1 MAQCRSI
8 RPRYGRYRCRR
19 SGSRCRPTGRAR
31 TPGCGRASPCISRR
45 CSGCCWRASSR
56 AGRPRRLTSRP
67 PATRR
72 SAGWGRASRW
82 PTSCARSGWGQMT
95 LWQGV
100 LAAARNDAQARE
112 AALSVVGDV
121 MQLIEVG
128 STVAAEAYL
137 EAQQRQIADSDRV
150 RRDLLEDLLAR
161 RDLSAGPKQTLLRVA
176 GLEPGTTLLV
186 HSAAPVTPVAGEH
199 VLSAAAGRDP
209 RGAVAGTEGLALA
222 RQDEI
227 VGVMPVPARGPATT
241 VANLR
246 RAVADLQ
253 RRQVPLAVGI
263 STVHS
268 GLNEVPEAY
277 AEACVARDGLG
288 ERPEV
293 IALPTLSSFD
303 YLVLREDETARRMV
317 RPRLRRFIEEDA
329 ARGGALIT
337 TLTEYIAC
345 DRNAKTA
352 ARRLHIHVNTA
363 YYRLE
368 RIAERTG
375 CDLRSFTAAGLT
387 ANWAADVRRRLCRV
401 ALGQDLPTLETTP
414 VGELLDRIDGD
425 VYQVASELRGSGV
438 RIVQTLAV
446 GVLSVVTVLVVWWP
460 AGLAML
466 VLATLLAAR
475 LSGPARRIS
484 PARMGEEEAW
494 SDLAAVME
502 ESIHGQ
508 DDVRTSLARPY
519 VLRLYARR
527 ASRVLARGRV
537 VWAMSARVT
546 TIASGV
552 IHAGIAAV
560 VVGGVWAVAVGR
572 IDGARLT
579 AVWLLA
585 LAFGGTVEQV
595 SRMVPELQYA
605 LGAWSRVQLLRAAR
619 QEPSGG
625 AAPTDGDLAV
635 RGLSFSYRADGPGP
649 GSRRWPRC

>member
-1 MAQCRSI
+1 MSKYPPPV
-8 RPRYGRYRCRR
+8 RPLSMSAVWEQVPAYRESPDPRLR
-19 SGSRCRPTGRAR
+19 EGVAVHLEAVFRVLLAR
-31 TPGCGRASPCISRR
+31 
-45 CSGCCWRASSR
+45 
-56 AGRPRRLTSRP
+56 LVESRP
-67 PATRR
+67 AQAADFPTTRDQAFR
-72 SAGWGRASRW
+72 RVGQGVALADFLRAFRV
-82 PTSCARSGWGQMT
+82 GQMT

-137 EAQQRQIADSDRV
+137 EAQQRQMADSDRV

-288 ERPEV
+288 ERPDV
-293 IALPTLSSFD
+293 IALPALSSFD

-317 RPRLRRFIEEDA
+317 RPRLRRFLEEDA

-375 CDLRSFTAAGLT
+375 CDLRSFTGVL
-387 ANWAADVRRRLCRV
+387 
-401 ALGQDLPTLETTP
+401 
-414 VGELLDRIDGD
+414 ELLIAVR
-425 VYQVASELRGSGV
+425 LLGSG
-438 RIVQTLAV
+438 R
-446 GVLSVVTVLVVWWP
+446 
-460 AGLAML
+460 
-466 VLATLLAAR
+466 
-475 LSGPARRIS
+475 
-484 PARMGEEEAW
+484 
-494 SDLAAVME
+494 
-502 ESIHGQ
+502 
-508 DDVRTSLARPY
+508 
-519 VLRLYARR
+519 
-527 ASRVLARGRV
+527 
-537 VWAMSARVT
+537 
-546 TIASGV
+546 
-552 IHAGIAAV
+552 
-560 VVGGVWAVAVGR
+560 
-572 IDGARLT
+572 
-579 AVWLLA
+579 
-585 LAFGGTVEQV
+585 
-595 SRMVPELQYA
+595 
-605 LGAWSRVQLLRAAR
+605 
-619 QEPSGG
+619 SGG
-625 AAPTDGDLAV
+625 
-635 RGLSFSYRADGPGP
+635 S
-649 GSRRWPRC
+649 

>member
-1 MAQCRSI
+1 MSAVWEQVPAYRESPD
-8 RPRYGRYRCRR
+8 PRLREGVAVHLEAVFRVLL
-19 SGSRCRPTGRAR
+19 AR
-31 TPGCGRASPCISRR
+31 
-45 CSGCCWRASSR
+45 
-56 AGRPRRLTSRP
+56 LVESRP
-67 PATRR
+67 AQAADFPTTRDQAFR
-72 SAGWGRASRW
+72 RVGQGVALADFLRAFRV
-82 PTSCARSGWGQMT
+82 GQMT

-176 GLEPGTTLLV
+176 GLEPGTT
-186 HSAAPVTPVAGEH
+186 
-199 VLSAAAGRDP
+199 
-209 RGAVAGTEGLALA
+209 TEGLALA

-288 ERPEV
+288 ERPGV

-375 CDLRSFTAAGLT
+375 CDLRSFTGVL
-387 ANWAADVRRRLCRV
+387 
-401 ALGQDLPTLETTP
+401 
-414 VGELLDRIDGD
+414 ELLIAVR
-425 VYQVASELRGSGV
+425 LLGSG
-438 RIVQTLAV
+438 R
-446 GVLSVVTVLVVWWP
+446 
-460 AGLAML
+460 
-466 VLATLLAAR
+466 
-475 LSGPARRIS
+475 
-484 PARMGEEEAW
+484 
-494 SDLAAVME
+494 
-502 ESIHGQ
+502 
-508 DDVRTSLARPY
+508 
-519 VLRLYARR
+519 
-527 ASRVLARGRV
+527 
-537 VWAMSARVT
+537 
-546 TIASGV
+546 
-552 IHAGIAAV
+552 
-560 VVGGVWAVAVGR
+560 
-572 IDGARLT
+572 
-579 AVWLLA
+579 
-585 LAFGGTVEQV
+585 
-595 SRMVPELQYA
+595 
-605 LGAWSRVQLLRAAR
+605 
-619 QEPSGG
+619 SGG
-625 AAPTDGDLAV
+625 
-635 RGLSFSYRADGPGP
+635 S
-649 GSRRWPRC
+649 